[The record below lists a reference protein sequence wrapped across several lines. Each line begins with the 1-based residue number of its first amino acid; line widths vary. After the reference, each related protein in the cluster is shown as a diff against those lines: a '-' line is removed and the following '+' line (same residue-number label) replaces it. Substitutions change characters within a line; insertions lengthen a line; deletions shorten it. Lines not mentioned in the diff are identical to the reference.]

1 MAAAIGRRGPDHR
14 RSPVLAPP
22 QNGRVRGEAA
32 LPAHRAGGRL
42 PAGGAGLRLTLAGL
56 TAGLCGLI
64 ALAFLVPLGLT
75 LADRTREAEL
85 ADAARR
91 AALVTGALAVST
103 DTATIERAVAAA
115 AGDDPAKR
123 PVVHGIGADESAG
136 RANPRVL
143 ADAAAQRRS
152 VVTEVDG
159 GVLRL
164 DPVVLGDRVAV
175 VEVFVPDEVLDSGGG
190 GRWLLLL
197 AIGLALVGAAV
208 AVVDRV
214 AARAVDATG
223 DLVKAALAV
232 GDGELGV
239 RVEPTG
245 PRELAE
251 AGHAFNRMTERLV
264 ALRADEHELVADLSH
279 RLRTPLT
286 ALRLD
291 AEALESDDTSIGTFS
306 EAELDRRRGI
316 RRIRQAIVTLEG
328 EVDQL
333 IKTTRKAVAQ
343 ESAPAS
349 CDVSEVVRDRM
360 VFWSALAGDQN
371 RPHRVVGA
379 QLRIPAPVPRA
390 ELAAAL
396 DAVIGNVF
404 RYTPQGTAF
413 EVAVSRRDGWVAIRI
428 DDAGPGIADPDR
440 ALRRGESDKGSTGL
454 GLDIAKRVA
463 LQANGSVSI
472 DRARLGGA
480 SVVMLLADPD
490 AAPRPVNRFGL
501 VGRMAREA
509 REPRAGRRWPR
520 PR

>member
-1 MAAAIGRRGPDHR
+1 M
-14 RSPVLAPP
+14 
-22 QNGRVRGEAA
+22 
-32 LPAHRAGGRL
+32 
-42 PAGGAGLRLTLAGL
+42 
-56 TAGLCGLI
+56 CGLI

-75 LADRTREAEL
+75 LADRARDAEL

-103 DTATIERAVAAA
+103 DTAAVERAVAAA
-115 AGDDPAKR
+115 AGDDPALR

-136 RANPRVL
+136 RADAAAL

-164 DPVVLGDRVAV
+164 DPVVLGERVAV
-175 VEVFVPDEVLDSGGG
+175 VEVFVPDEALDEGG

-197 AIGLALVGAAV
+197 GIALALVGAAV
-208 AVVDRV
+208 VVVDRV

-333 IKTTRKAVAQ
+333 IKTTRKAVSQ

-428 DDAGPGIADPDR
+428 DDAGPGIPNPDR
-440 ALRRGESDKGSTGL
+440 ALRRGESDQGSTGL

-501 VGRMAREA
+501 VGRMARDA